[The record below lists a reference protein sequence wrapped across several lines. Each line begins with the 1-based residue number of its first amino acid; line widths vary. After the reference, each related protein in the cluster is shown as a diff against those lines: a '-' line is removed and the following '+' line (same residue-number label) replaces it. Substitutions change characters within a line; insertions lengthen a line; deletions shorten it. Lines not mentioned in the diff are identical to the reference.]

1 MNTAKELLKAFNK
14 LPIKEQVNFVRMMT
28 KNEEENA
35 QHFNVAKTGA
45 QKLSDEQRNNKK
57 INFAV

>member
-1 MNTAKELLKAFNK
+1 MMAKK
-14 LPIKEQVNFVRMMT
+14 
-28 KNEEENA
+28 EEENA
-35 QHFNVAKTGA
+35 QYFNAAKTGA

>member
-1 MNTAKELLKAFNK
+1 MNTAKELLTAFNK

-28 KNEEENA
+28 KKEENA
-35 QHFNVAKTGA
+35 QYFNAAKTGA